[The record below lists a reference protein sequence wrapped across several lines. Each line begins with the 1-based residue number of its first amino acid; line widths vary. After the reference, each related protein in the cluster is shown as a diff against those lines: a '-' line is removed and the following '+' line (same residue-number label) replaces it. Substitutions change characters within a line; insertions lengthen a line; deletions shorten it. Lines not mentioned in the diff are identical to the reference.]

1 MISIKIVKLGF
12 QNSAWKCATK
22 FGLLYIS
29 ILFISCF
36 TVREKT
42 FEHAWVLKM
51 KYESQRAYLNGPDG
65 YGLLGLCRGDPV
77 RLGGP
82 SLGDI

>member
-1 MISIKIVKLGF
+1 
-12 QNSAWKCATK
+12 
-22 FGLLYIS
+22 
-29 ILFISCF
+29 
-36 TVREKT
+36 
-42 FEHAWVLKM
+42 M